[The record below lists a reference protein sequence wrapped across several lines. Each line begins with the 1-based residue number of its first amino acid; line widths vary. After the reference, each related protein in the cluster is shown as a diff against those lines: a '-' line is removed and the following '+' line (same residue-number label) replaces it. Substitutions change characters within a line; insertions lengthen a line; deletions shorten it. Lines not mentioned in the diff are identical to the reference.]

1 MELSKWIKGDD
12 LESFPLLGIESFET
26 FLKVCQDVSKWALD
40 DAGLANRSDT
50 YKIWVCWQKTSDLQK
65 LRDLV
70 SRYKSMG
77 LMLHYINLNIVE
89 GSQIGLYV
97 ALDWIQ
103 NKWIMSYGITNNKK
117 IYRIGQFHYTPAT
130 KLPST
135 EILKYVKDEIGD
147 FDPRKNFLLRK
158 VKTALFYFDPGYCQR
173 MDPYI
178 LNTECVLS

>member
-103 NKWIMSYGITNNKK
+103 N
-117 IYRIGQFHYTPAT
+117 
-130 KLPST
+130 
-135 EILKYVKDEIGD
+135 
-147 FDPRKNFLLRK
+147 
-158 VKTALFYFDPGYCQR
+158 
-173 MDPYI
+173 
-178 LNTECVLS
+178 